1 MKLFDPTSAPVIREV
16 AMAARPA
23 DLRGLRLALVENTKF
38 NSDAL
43 LVKLGERLAREHGVR
58 PVLVH
63 RKRSPSHEVE
73 ETAVAEL
80 RAKADLV
87 VSGIGD

>member
-1 MKLFDPTSAPVIREV
+1 MPLFDPTSPPVARAVALAP
-16 AMAARPA
+16 RPA
-23 DLRGLRLALVENTKF
+23 TLRGVRLALVENTKF

-43 LVKLGERLAREHGVR
+43 LERLAARLAREHGLE
-58 PVLVH
+58 PVLMH

-73 ETAVAEL
+73 EAAVAEL
-80 RAKADLV
+80 REKADVV